1 VTVAEHVA
9 AARRALR
16 NAGIAP
22 DEAELDARL
31 LAEHVLGWTT
41 ERFLTDAGTA
51 RASRAFGEEYE
62 RLVGRR
68 TRREPFAYL
77 VGRQEFWGRM
87 FDVSPAVLIPR
98 PETELLVEIGLTLTA
113 AEAYAG
119 GRRVSI
125 ADVCTGSGCVAVS
138 LACERETALVTATD
152 ISDAALAVARGNAVR
167 HGVVE
172 RIRLLTA
179 DLLAGAGAG
188 FDLVIANPPYV
199 PEPDR
204 STLQPEVR
212 DHEPPI
218 ALFAGF
224 DGLDTIRRLAVSA
237 VNHLRPRGWLAFEFG
252 FGQAEAVAGLISAT
266 PGLTMIEL
274 RPDLQGIPRVAVAR
288 RDGADNGLPLLQDHQ
303 S

>member
-1 VTVAEHVA
+1 MTVAEQVA
-9 AARRALR
+9 AARHTLR
-16 NAGIAP
+16 NAGILP

-51 RASRAFGEEYE
+51 RATSTFGEQYQL
-62 RLVGRR
+62 LVDRR
-68 TRREPFAYL
+68 ARREPFAYL

-87 FDVSPAVLIPR
+87 FNVSPAVLIPR

-113 AEAYAG
+113 AEYAG
-119 GRRVSI
+119 GHRIAI

-138 LACERETALVTATD
+138 LACERETAIVTATD

-167 HGVVE
+167 HRVGD
-172 RIRLLTA
+172 RIRLLPV

-204 STLQPEVR
+204 TTLQPEVR

-218 ALFAGF
+218 ALFAGR
-224 DGLDTIRRLAVSA
+224 DGLDVIRRLAASV
-237 VNHLRPRGWLAFEFG
+237 VDHLRPRGWLAFEFG

-288 RDGADNGLPLLQDHQ
+288 RDGADHGLPLLQDHQ
-303 S
+303 R